1 MSTNSIES
9 ESSIILPSISNIS
22 IEHSG
27 MMCEEDGAAVATKKS
42 GKPTRRVSENT
53 QGALDALVSFSTT
66 AVNKS
71 ALQQQDQIIPSHQT
85 QTSSS
90 SSSSDE
96 DSESMPPPPPRSPTT
111 MLAARDLLSG
121 ASRCSVEPISVP
133 QPSFT
138 FLHDS
143 TRFSNMDA
151 PNYTSSSTTVG
162 RLRSASNPEG
172 TEKWDLYS
180 RRNDRQHFVLP
191 SSILEEE
198 LASIRHVLGEDPDD
212 NGEYT
217 TTDTTTTI
225 TTAAVGFQQHWST
238 TGVRKSKRNI
248 ARLGRLGTSPDSVS
262 DDLVEEDETSTPLS
276 SRVPNKKSSSNNSN
290 SKTSKKKSSSSKQ
303 RKKLPPK
310 LISKSPPPDELED
323 DDEESLEPEELLR
336 RARTRLLEDLSEGGG
351 ENRAGAGM
359 NGGVGSD
366 KNDMMILPHSLSKYK
381 EVSLYM
387 R

>member
-1 MSTNSIES
+1 
-9 ESSIILPSISNIS
+9 
-22 IEHSG
+22 
-27 MMCEEDGAAVATKKS
+27 
-42 GKPTRRVSENT
+42 
-53 QGALDALVSFSTT
+53 
-66 AVNKS
+66 
-71 ALQQQDQIIPSHQT
+71 
-85 QTSSS
+85 
-90 SSSSDE
+90 
-96 DSESMPPPPPRSPTT
+96 
-111 MLAARDLLSG
+111 
-121 ASRCSVEPISVP
+121 
-133 QPSFT
+133 
-138 FLHDS
+138 
-143 TRFSNMDA
+143 MDA

-323 DDEESLEPEELLR
+323 NDNESLEPEELLR
-336 RARTRLLEDLSEGGG
+336 RARSRLLEDLSEGGG
-351 ENRAGAGM
+351 ENRAGAG
-359 NGGVGSD
+359 N
-366 KNDMMILPHSLSKYK
+366 MMILPHSLSKYK